1 MNPGEYQEWL
11 NKLGWRENPF
21 TLQIRPEFFVGYK
34 ERVEEISLAIEERA
48 KISLVLGPTGSG
60 KTTLLS
66 YLSSKRDNL
75 IFISKPPKT
84 TKEILELH
92 PVIKRK
98 LSFLDRFLFFP
109 PDNIYTYIE
118 KLSKKVKKPL
128 FLVVDEAHESEIDVL
143 EWFRVLCDQVDNL
156 NLILSALPIFEEK
169 LKKLETLKKRI
180 LHTITLG
187 TLSKEETIELIR
199 KRVSWASGKDDL
211 YPFTNEILDY
221 IYDKTKGF
229 PRDVI
234 VLCNKL
240 IDDAVK
246 RGSFELRP
254 LEELAEEGK
263 DDILKI
269 VSRLPKKQKTVLDI
283 IANNEPISTSEII
296 EHLDLSKYP
305 SKNHAIRAVNNI
317 LKKLCDN
324 NLVERYQVG
333 KTFKYKL
340 TTPTKTIYIKG

>member
-34 ERVEEISLAIEERA
+34 EQVEEISLAIEERA

-84 TKEILELH
+84 TKDILELH

-98 LSFLDRFLFFP
+98 LSFLDRLFFFP

-246 RGSFELRP
+246 RGSLELRP
-254 LEELAEEGK
+254 LEELGEEGK

>member
-1 MNPGEYQEWL
+1 MNNIKYQEWL

-21 TLQIRPEFFVGYK
+21 TLQIRPELFVGYRK
-34 ERVEEISLAIEERA
+34 QLEEIYLAIEEKA

-66 YLSSKRDNL
+66 YISSKNENL

-98 LSFLDRFLFFP
+98 LSFLDRLFFFP
-109 PDNIYTYIE
+109 PDNIYQYIE

-156 NLILSALPIFEEK
+156 NLILSALPFFEEK

-180 LHTITLG
+180 LHTVTLG
-187 TLSKEETIELIR
+187 TLSKEETVELIR
-199 KRVSWASGKDDL
+199 KRVSWVSGKNDL
-211 YPFTNEILDY
+211 YPFNEEILNY
-221 IYDKTKGF
+221 IYNKTRGF

-246 RGSFELRP
+246 RDSLELRP
-254 LEELAEEGK
+254 LEELEEESK

-269 VSRLPKKQKTVLDI
+269 ISSLPKKQKIILDI
-283 IANNEPISTSEII
+283 IANNEPTSTSEII
-296 EHLDLSKYP
+296 EHMDLSKYP
-305 SKNHAIRAVNNI
+305 SKTHAIRAVNNI

-333 KTFKYKL
+333 KTYKYKL
-340 TTPTKTIYIKG
+340 TTPTKTVYIKG